1 MLMILRIHPRTAL
14 LRTAPVCRS
23 SYSEANR
30 LSGNQNTIN
39 NKEQCHVNVKTNVW
53 RNLSCNLSFSLQTT
67 FIARLLCNLCH
78 EKETEEKVAV
88 CLCETQ
94 DKNLKMLA

>member
-1 MLMILRIHPRTAL
+1 MILRIHPRTAL

-39 NKEQCHVNVKTNVW
+39 NKGQCKNVW

-67 FIARLLCNLCH
+67 FIGRLLCNLGH

-88 CLCETQ
+88 CLCEAQ